1 MSVFIKK
8 FFVSLILIMLLLL
21 SCRTPQHQNTHII
34 RIKGSD
40 TMLILVRSWAEAYM
54 TLHPGVS
61 IYVAGGGSASG
72 INALIDARVDIAMAS
87 RLIRP
92 QEASKLARKYRSI
105 GISFLVAKD
114 ALSIYLNPANKID
127 SLTLKDIANIFS
139 GKVRHWKSGP
149 EEGKIILPA
158 IRPRSSGTHFYIQ
171 EHVLPGSGY
180 GAQCLSFLTT
190 RQITDFVAR
199 HRNAI
204 GYGGRAYGD
213 SLFHAPVDGV
223 RPSRK
228 NVINDRYP
236 LSRYLYFYTIDT
248 PEPPARHFI
257 DWTLSPAGQKIVE
270 KIGYVPLWE

>member
-1 MSVFIKK
+1 MSVSFRTY
-8 FFVSLILIMLLLL
+8 FVYLILIMLLL
-21 SCRTPQHQNTHII
+21 SCRTPPLQNTHII

-40 TMLILVRSWAEAYM
+40 TMLILVRSWPEAYM

-61 IYVAGGGSASG
+61 IYVEGGGSASG
-72 INALIDARVDIAMAS
+72 INALIDGNADIAMAS

-114 ALSIYLNPANKID
+114 ALSIYLNPANKIPSL
-127 SLTLKDIANIFS
+127 SLTDIADIFS
-139 GKVRHWKSGP
+139 GKTRRWTSGP
-149 EEGKIILPA
+149 EKGKVILPA
-158 IRPRSSGTHFYIQ
+158 IRPRSSGTHFYIR
-171 EHVLPGSGY
+171 EHVLLGGNY

-199 HRNAI
+199 HSNAI

-213 SLFHAPVDGV
+213 SLYHVPVDGV
-223 RPSRK
+223 TPSRI

-248 PEPPARHFI
+248 PQAPVRRFI
-257 DWTLSPAGQKIVE
+257 DWTLSPTGQEIVE